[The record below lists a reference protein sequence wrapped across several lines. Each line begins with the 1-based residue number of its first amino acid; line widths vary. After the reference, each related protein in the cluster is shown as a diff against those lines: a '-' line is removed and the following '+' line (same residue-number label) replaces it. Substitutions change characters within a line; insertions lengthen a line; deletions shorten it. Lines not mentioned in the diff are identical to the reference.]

1 MGLEKTCGSE
11 TIAHMDAQESALRE
25 GFRQVFRRH
34 AAGVT
39 VITYSHDGE
48 LGGFTASSLISVAA
62 EPPSVAFAVSTA
74 SLGFQA
80 LSQLDHFVVNFLDD
94 AASEL
99 ALCFAGR
106 CGQRFAGDT
115 YRLLESG
122 EPVLHAASAYLRA
135 RIVARH
141 EQGDSHV
148 IVGELTG
155 VHIRN
160 PHAELRPLVY
170 LNRSFRRLQP

>member
-1 MGLEKTCGSE
+1 M
-11 TIAHMDAQESALRE
+11 
-25 GFRQVFRRH
+25 FRRH
-34 AAGVT
+34 VAGVT
-39 VITYSHDGE
+39 VITYADAGE

-80 LSQLDHFVVNFLDD
+80 LAVTDSFVVNFLDD

-99 ALCFAGR
+99 ALSFAGR
-106 CGQRFAGDT
+106 GGQRFTADS
-115 YRLLESG
+115 YRLLSSG
-122 EPVLHAASAYLRA
+122 EPVLRAASSYLHA

-141 EQGDSHV
+141 ETGDSHL
-148 IVGELTG
+148 IVGELTE

-160 PHAELRPLVY
+160 PQAELRPLVY
-170 LNRSFRRLQP
+170 LNRQFRRLAPEG